1 MTKIRDFAYT
11 LLFFAVWALCS
22 CQITDDGTSENKGGS
37 GTDPQ
42 NPGGVPTVTVEITG
56 AVTKSVTVPI
66 VQTAYNG
73 EYDLWVGDTPV
84 FEVRFK
90 WPATPTAHQS
100 YSYGS
105 GYDEKILIV
114 DGDKD
119 WGIFQSYT
127 VTLTSID
134 PASGT
139 ITGTVTGS
147 NEPAEQAGPVSF
159 SVAFS
164 GI

>member
-1 MTKIRDFAYT
+1 MKKIKNFLYGFLVIA
-11 LLFFAVWALCS
+11 AWMLCA
-22 CQITDDGTSENKGGS
+22 CQFSEDS
-37 GTDPQ
+37 GTGNVSQ

-56 AVTKSVTVPI
+56 AITKSVTVPI
-66 VQTAYNG
+66 IKTTYNG
-73 EYDLWVGDTPV
+73 EYDLWIGDSPT

-90 WPATPTAHQS
+90 WPGMPTANQS

-105 GYDEKILIV
+105 GFDEKILVI

-119 WGIFQSYT
+119 WGVFQSYT
-127 VTLTSID
+127 VTFTSIN

-139 ITGTVTGS
+139 VTGTVNGS
-147 NEPAEQAGPVSF
+147 NEAAEQAGPISF
-159 SVAFS
+159 SVTFS

>member
-1 MTKIRDFAYT
+1 MKKPHYFVYT
-11 LLFFAVWALCS
+11 LLLAAAWALCS
-22 CQITDDGTSENKGGS
+22 CQITSDSSSETKGGS
-37 GTDPQ
+37 GMDPQ

-56 AVTKSVTVPI
+56 GVTKSVTVPI

-90 WPATPTAHQS
+90 WPATPTANQS

-114 DGDKD
+114 DGDKN
-119 WGIFQSYT
+119 WGVFQAYT
-127 VTLTSID
+127 VLLSSID

-159 SVAFS
+159 SVTFS